1 MRDAGSPS
9 SSLDGH
15 VKDNR
20 AAREAHKKQKN
31 GSSKRKGS
39 AYSPDAQTANK
50 KADLQPRVNRVHQQG
65 TGMLQEQMDSMASM
79 NRTSAEAANQR
90 AIDQRGFQYDML
102 VYQAAV
108 KERYCRQKMQAA
120 QNAEI
125 SKSNDQA
132 LKYAELTNTLPPP
145 MRQAVWGDFPEPV
158 RPQPPI
164 SGLQQ
169 AAAAAAAAAGA
180 QASDRAAAA
189 PTPYTVMPQG
199 RQLAFTEM
207 LDV

>member
-1 MRDAGSPS
+1 
-9 SSLDGH
+9 
-15 VKDNR
+15 
-20 AAREAHKKQKN
+20 
-31 GSSKRKGS
+31 
-39 AYSPDAQTANK
+39 
-50 KADLQPRVNRVHQQG
+50 
-65 TGMLQEQMDSMASM
+65 
-79 NRTSAEAANQR
+79 
-90 AIDQRGFQYDML
+90 

-132 LKYAELTNTLPPP
+132 LKYAELTNTLPPS
-145 MRQAVWGDFPEPV
+145 MRQAVWEDFPEPV

-169 AAAAAAAAAGA
+169 AAAAAAAAAAGA
-180 QASDRAAAA
+180 QASDRAAVA

>member
-1 MRDAGSPS
+1 
-9 SSLDGH
+9 
-15 VKDNR
+15 
-20 AAREAHKKQKN
+20 
-31 GSSKRKGS
+31 
-39 AYSPDAQTANK
+39 
-50 KADLQPRVNRVHQQG
+50 
-65 TGMLQEQMDSMASM
+65 
-79 NRTSAEAANQR
+79 
-90 AIDQRGFQYDML
+90 
-102 VYQAAV
+102 
-108 KERYCRQKMQAA
+108 MQ
-120 QNAEI
+120 I
-125 SKSNDQA
+125 SKSNNQA

-169 AAAAAAAAAGA
+169 AAAAAAAAGA

>member
-1 MRDAGSPS
+1 MQICFCPVAT
-9 SSLDGH
+9 H
-15 VKDNR
+15 VL
-20 AAREAHKKQKN
+20 AVWPVM
-31 GSSKRKGS
+31 G
-39 AYSPDAQTANK
+39 
-50 KADLQPRVNRVHQQG
+50 LQV
-65 TGMLQEQMDSMASM
+65 MLPIVYKC
-79 NRTSAEAANQR
+79 NANQR

-145 MRQAVWGDFPEPV
+145 MRQAVWEDFPEPV

-169 AAAAAAAAAGA
+169 AAAAAAVAGA
-180 QASDRAAAA
+180 QASDRAAVA

-199 RQLAFTEM
+199 RKLAFTPALVGSEAAA
-207 LDV
+207 LHASTALSGSRGRGPNGVSVTGTPANPEGAGS

>member
-1 MRDAGSPS
+1 MG
-9 SSLDGH
+9 
-15 VKDNR
+15 
-20 AAREAHKKQKN
+20 
-31 GSSKRKGS
+31 
-39 AYSPDAQTANK
+39 
-50 KADLQPRVNRVHQQG
+50 LQV
-65 TGMLQEQMDSMASM
+65 MLPIVYKC
-79 NRTSAEAANQR
+79 NANQR

-145 MRQAVWGDFPEPV
+145 MRQAVWEDFPEPV

-180 QASDRAAAA
+180 QASDRAAVA

-199 RQLAFTEM
+199 RQLAFTPALVGSEAAA
-207 LDV
+207 LHASTAVSGSRGRGPNGQSVTGIPANPEGAGS